1 MLLFPSPPI
10 QSAQTSYKVGLF
22 IGRIEQSGQTIS
34 RGPVFLVL
42 QIKEFLY
49 SYLSIPDRMIGSLF
63 YSTTGLHGAHAT
75 LGMPHFYLIP
85 SMILSSFPM
94 DRLLLS
100 DSLSSSTRSINYLQP
115 RHFSPFYLF
124 FITRFNSN
132 AIFFCHYSFLSR
144 Y

>member
-1 MLLFPSPPI
+1 MAFSFEHIIFLSIFSLSIPSN
-10 QSAQTSYKVGLF
+10 F

-85 SMILSSFPM
+85 SMILSSSTTQSNSTERSAIIHVWVIFPVK
-94 DRLLLS
+94 
-100 DSLSSSTRSINYLQP
+100 
-115 RHFSPFYLF
+115 
-124 FITRFNSN
+124 
-132 AIFFCHYSFLSR
+132 C
-144 Y
+144 

>member
-1 MLLFPSPPI
+1 MTSYSFAIPYSNVIVLLFPSPPI

-22 IGRIEQSGQTIS
+22 IGRIEQSGQTIP
-34 RGPVFLVL
+34 RGPVSLVL

-85 SMILSSFPM
+85 SMILS
-94 DRLLLS
+94 
-100 DSLSSSTRSINYLQP
+100 DSLSSSTRS
-115 RHFSPFYLF
+115 SS
-124 FITRFNSN
+124 NSS
-132 AIFFCHYSFLSR
+132 FSFLLSIGR
-144 Y
+144 SSLRS